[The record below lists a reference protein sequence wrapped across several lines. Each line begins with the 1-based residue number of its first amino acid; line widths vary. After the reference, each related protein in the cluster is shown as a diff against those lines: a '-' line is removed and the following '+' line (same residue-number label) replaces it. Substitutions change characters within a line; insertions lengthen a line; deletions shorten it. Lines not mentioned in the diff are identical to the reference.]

1 MIYNKQFKVEETLP
15 FLDDIV
21 AQWFNNKYSDLSE
34 PQRKAI
40 PLIHDKK
47 NVLVSSPTGTGKTL
61 TGFLSIINE
70 LFKKARNNEL
80 EEKIYCVYIS
90 PLKAL
95 ANDINKNL
103 NEPLSEI
110 YDLAREKGLDIP
122 KIKVAVRSGDTAQN
136 DRNKMLKKPPH
147 IIITTPESFS
157 LAITATKFKEKF
169 TGVEYV
175 ILDEIHEVSSTKR
188 GSLLSFNLER
198 LENLSPGFVRI
209 GLSATQA
216 PLDLIGTYLCGYNGE
231 RKRDFEIIEVNTN
244 KYLDLSIIT
253 PVKDLTLVSYEVANE
268 KMYDILVDLVN
279 SHKTTLIFTNTRS
292 STEHVAMRLKARGIE
307 NIEAHHSSLGKQTR
321 IEVENRLKDGELKC
335 VITSTS
341 LELGIDIG
349 YIDMVIQIG
358 SPKSVSRALQ
368 RIGRSGHGVRDLS
381 LGRFIVFDLDDLM
394 ECAVMTKAAYDHEID
409 KVTVPENPLD
419 VLSQGIISMS
429 LEKTWGVDEAY
440 NIITNSFSFHTLK
453 YDDYIATINYL
464 SGRIEGNTLF
474 SKIWYDEEEKK
485 IGKKASTRMI
495 YFMNVGTIPE
505 EANYNVVNEK
515 GRMIGQLSDKFVE
528 RLKNGDIFV
537 LGAKTYMFLRVSKN
551 NITVKTATGMKPTVP
566 SWTGELLPR
575 SYDLGI
581 LVGEFRKTL
590 YERIKNGEET
600 EKWLMENY
608 RVDSFGAKS
617 LISYVKTQG
626 NFSIPTEDSLYIEG
640 YIDNDLYSIIF
651 HIPLGRRVNDALSR
665 AYGLAVSN
673 KYGVNTRISV
683 NDNGFTI
690 TLNRRVPI
698 KDIVGLLTPSNFRDL
713 VDRSIVNTELFKQRF
728 RYCATRSLMVL
739 KKYKQT
745 DISVARQQLRS
756 DRLLRILEEMHNFPV
771 IKEAFNEVKYDVMDV
786 ERAAWY
792 VNDVIS
798 KKHYIIRDYSTET
811 SPFSYN
817 LILSGV
823 SDIVLMED
831 RSRLLKELRSKLL
844 DKIYGTEGIDFL
856 IKDSKLVENYFKNKI
871 PAINSI
877 ESYMEF
883 AEHFLYIDPFKKKFN
898 SPLDYTEMDIEDMTE
913 ELVESEKIRYC
924 FIRSDQWVFNEY
936 YGIVYNLFRKD
947 IELNRRD
954 KEVYDL
960 INNSTFN
967 ELKKSGIGEQDLKDS
982 LIKLESGYH
991 IRKTVKNEIQYYIRN
1006 EEKPEKSEDAMKHA
1020 ISLVLSSFGPLS
1032 FDELLIRL
1040 PVNNEELESALN
1052 EMTRSGKIIFDY
1064 ITPIFMKQ
1072 YMMKSDFEAIINN
1085 TEYDLSSRRISNFSQ
1100 QVDSIDNYFNKYGFA
1115 FEVFDIRARVKKFR
1129 VEDLEKA
1136 VKSGSVFYT
1145 RAIKNKYVY
1154 IAKWL
1159 IDVLYYIREEKNSDE
1174 EEKILDYI
1182 EKGIDTEEKL
1192 SEITGMDTRIVKA
1205 IIRNLQY
1212 KIKIVSGHTGKMEV
1226 YKPENDVDT
1235 NLLIEKY
1242 GPITAREIA
1251 RFFWFNPAKLD
1262 YTRISPLYFK
1272 NEIYY
1277 GDIPD
1282 APENTSI
1289 IVMKNDPVSIYLGKY
1304 IRNDDYNARF
1314 IYHGNEESMFYM
1326 EEKEPGMWIDN
1337 IDFESGKVSDFL
1349 DTLQHDT
1356 YRLGI
1361 DSIIIRTQNRE
1372 LMEAGIK
1379 HGYKA
1384 AENVIYTGNFDVVN
1398 MTIADLLSLSVNRYS
1413 SRNGT
1418 MNYNELSKVFL
1429 GIRTDMEA
1437 YYTGIRTVELNNYYS
1452 SMLIYNFEGPYNVP
1466 AYGTKN
1472 VIALYKA
1479 IKKRELTE
1487 AEETVYKYLISRSM
1501 SENELIKSI
1510 KMNSFLVKETV
1521 KSLYRMNAIA
1531 KDKSRK
1537 YIPINDEYTKL
1548 EAIEILL
1555 RELIRRIGFF
1565 DISIYRNIAGIYS
1578 DVEYNLSVGKLMKE
1592 KIIKEALMPVEN
1604 RIIYM
1609 GTDVLD
1615 HEVKHRISRIIPP
1628 KDIVM
1633 LIFSDYIKSKFHS
1646 TNSYLFFMDDSVK
1659 LSFSVKKSGK
1669 YLTVKS
1675 VTGDSKYRDSA
1686 KTEFNNTG
1694 YIISS

>member
-1 MIYNKQFKVEETLP
+1 MIYNNQFKVEETLP

-21 AQWFNNKYSDLSE
+21 AQWFNSKYSDLSE
-34 PQRKAI
+34 PQKKAI
-40 PLIHDKK
+40 PLIHEKK

-110 YDLAREKGLDIP
+110 YALAREKGLDIP
-122 KIKVAVRSGDTAQN
+122 EIKVAVRSGDTAQS
-136 DRNKMLKKPPH
+136 DRNKMLRKPPH

-157 LAITATKFKEKF
+157 LSITATKFKEKF
-169 TGVEYV
+169 SAVEYV

-188 GSLLSFNLER
+188 GSLLSLNLER

-216 PLDLIGTYLCGYNGE
+216 PLDLIGSYLCGYKGDH
-231 RKRDFEIIEVNTN
+231 KRDFEIIEVNTN

-349 YIDMVIQIG
+349 YIDLVIQIG

-368 RIGRSGHGVRDLS
+368 RIGRSGHGVKDLS
-381 LGRFIVFDLDDLM
+381 LGRFIIFDLDDLM
-394 ECAVMTKAAYDHEID
+394 ECAVMAKAAYDHEID

-429 LEKTWGVDEAY
+429 LEKNWDVDAAY
-440 NIITNSFSFHTLK
+440 NVIRNSFTFHTLD
-453 YDDYIATINYL
+453 YSDYISTLQYL
-464 SGRIEGNTLF
+464 SGKIEGNTLF
-474 SKIWYDEEEKK
+474 SKIWYDENEKVF
-485 IGKKASTRMI
+485 GKKASTRMI

-537 LGAKTYMFLRVSKN
+537 LGAKTYMYLKVSKN
-551 NITVKTATGMKPTVP
+551 NITVKLATGMKPTVP

-581 LVGEFRKTL
+581 LIGEFRKTL

-608 RVDSFGAKS
+608 RVDSFGARS
-617 LISYVKTQG
+617 LISYIKTQG
-626 NFSIPTEDSLYIEG
+626 NFTIPTEDLLYIEG

-673 KYGVNTRISV
+673 KYSVNTRISV

-690 TLNRRVPI
+690 TLNRKVPI
-698 KDIVGLLTPSNFRDL
+698 KDIIGLLTPSNFRDL
-713 VDRSIVNTELFKQRF
+713 VDRSIINTELFKQRF

-739 KKYKQT
+739 RKYKQT
-745 DISVARQQLRS
+745 DIPVARQQLRS
-756 DRLLRILEEMHNFPV
+756 DKLLRILESMQNFPV

-798 KKHYIIRDYSTET
+798 KKHYTIRDYSTET

-831 RSRLLKELRSKLL
+831 RSKLLKELRSKLL

-856 IKDSKLVENYFKNKI
+856 IKDSKLVENYFKNRI
-871 PAINSI
+871 PSI
-877 ESYMEF
+877 QDLDNYMEF
-883 AEHFLYIDPFKKKFN
+883 LHHFLYVDPFRKKFN
-898 SPLDYTEMDIEDMTE
+898 SPLGYTSIDLDDMTGVLIASG
-913 ELVESEKIRYC
+913 ELQYC
-924 FIRSDQWVFNEY
+924 FIRADQWVLKEY
-936 YGIVYNLFRKD
+936 YPVVYHLFSRE
-947 IELNRRD
+947 IELNSKD
-954 KEVYDL
+954 TEVYNS
-960 INNSTFN
+960 INDSSFN

-982 LIKLESGYH
+982 LIKLESGYL
-991 IRKTVKNEIQYYIRN
+991 IRKTIRNGNQYYIKN
-1006 EEKPEKSEDAMKHA
+1006 TEKPEKPVDAMKHA
-1020 ISLVLSSFGPLS
+1020 VSLILSSYGPLS

-1040 PVNNEELESALN
+1040 PVNNEELETTLN
-1052 EMTRSGKIIFDY
+1052 EMDRSGELIFDY
-1064 ITPIFMKQ
+1064 ITPIFTKQ
-1072 YMMKSDFEAIINN
+1072 YMMKSDFDAIINS
-1085 TEYDLSSRRISNFSQ
+1085 TTYDVSRKRISNFSTD
-1100 QVDSIDNYFNKYGFA
+1100 VETIENYFEKYGFA
-1115 FEVFDIRARVKKFR
+1115 FGAYDIKVRMKRFR
-1129 VEDLEKA
+1129 IEYLENA
-1136 VKSGSVFYT
+1136 VKSRTVFYT
-1145 RAIKNKYVY
+1145 RAIKNKFVY

-1159 IDVLYYIREEKNSDE
+1159 MDVLYNLRDEKDSGEEK
-1174 EEKILDYI
+1174 KILDYI

-1192 SEITGMDTRIVKA
+1192 SEITGMDPRIVKA
-1205 IIRNLQY
+1205 IIKNLEF
-1212 KIKIVSGHTGKMEV
+1212 KIKVVHGHGGGIEIYHPETGI
-1226 YKPENDVDT
+1226 DV
-1235 NLLIEKY
+1235 NRIIEKY
-1242 GPITAREIA
+1242 GPVTARELA

-1262 YTRISPLYFK
+1262 YTNLSPIYFR

-1277 GDIPD
+1277 GDLPD
-1282 APENTSI
+1282 APEDTSI
-1289 IVMKNDPVSIYLGKY
+1289 IVRKNDPVSIYLGKY
-1304 IRNDDYNARF
+1304 VRNDDYNARF
-1314 IYHGNEESMFYM
+1314 IYHGLEESMFYM
-1326 EEKEPGMWIDN
+1326 EEKEPGLWIDN
-1337 IDFESGKVSDFL
+1337 LDFENGKTAEFL
-1349 DTLQHDT
+1349 STLQKDAE
-1356 YRLGI
+1356 RLGM
-1361 DSIIIRTQNRE
+1361 DSIIINSSRHDLLDIGSE
-1372 LMEAGIK
+1372 
-1379 HGYKA
+1379 HGYRV
-1384 AENVIYTGNFDVVN
+1384 AENVIYKGNFEVVN
-1398 MTIADLLSLSVNRYS
+1398 MAMDDLLSMAVNLNS
-1413 SRNGT
+1413 GKKAA
-1418 MNYNELSKVFL
+1418 MNYNELTKIFF
-1429 GIRTDMEA
+1429 GFRTDIEA
-1437 YYTGIRTVELNNYYS
+1437 YYSGIRNVDLGNYYS
-1452 SMLIYNFEGPYNVP
+1452 SMLIYNFDGPFNVP

-1472 VIALYKA
+1472 VVALYKA
-1479 IKKRELTE
+1479 IKKRQLS
-1487 AEETVYKYLISRSM
+1487 EEEEIVYKYLISRSV
-1501 SENELIKSI
+1501 SENELIKSL
-1510 KMNSFLVKETV
+1510 KMNSFKIKETI
-1521 KSLYRMNAIA
+1521 KSLYSMNAIA

-1537 YIPINDEYTKL
+1537 YITINDEYTRI

-1555 RELIRRIGFF
+1555 KELIRRIGFF
-1565 DISIYRNIAGIYS
+1565 DITIYRNIAGIYT
-1578 DVEYNLSVGKLMKE
+1578 DLEYNHIVSKLLHDN
-1592 KIIKEALMPVEN
+1592 IIKEILIPGEN
-1604 RIIYM
+1604 RILYM
-1609 GTDVLD
+1609 GSDLPKSQ
-1615 HEVKHRISRIIPP
+1615 VKHKLSRIISP
-1628 KDIVM
+1628 KDIIA
-1633 LIFSDYIKSKFHS
+1633 LIFSGYIKGKFH
-1646 TNSYLFFMDDSVK
+1646 TVNSYLFFMDDSVK
-1659 LSFSVKKSGK
+1659 LSFTVKKSGK
-1669 YLTVKS
+1669 YLTIKNVI
-1675 VTGDSKYRDSA
+1675 GDLNYTDSA

-1694 YIISS
+1694 YILSN